1 MKEQLQKRLVQLK
14 ADFDVGQKTLAEKK
28 QEVGNLEATLIRIQ
42 GAVMVL
48 EEELKKAEESSKDDK
63 KI

>member
-48 EEELKKAEESSKDDK
+48 EEELKKAKESSKDDK

>member
-1 MKEQLQKRLVQLK
+1 MKGQLQKRLVQLK

-48 EEELKKAEESSKDDK
+48 EEELKKAEEP
-63 KI
+63 IG